1 MRAAIIVAA
10 VPALA
15 TAMGVSP
22 ASAQPAH
29 WTNRARVSINFGGQ
43 FGSES
48 FTTTATKPV
57 YVENAVFTTTYA
69 SPTGSMF
76 DGGVAVRLK
85 GNFGVGVGVSSFNGK
100 GEGAVTGTVPHP
112 FLFNTPRQVSGT
124 ASGLERNELATH
136 IQAVYVIPRG
146 KLDVAIAGGP
156 SWLNVKQDL
165 VTDVIYAETY
175 PYDVAT
181 FTSATTNRVTKSAL
195 GFNVGVDVG
204 VRFSAIIGVGGIV
217 RFTRAPTDLSAANG
231 VAVKVNAGGV
241 QVGGGL
247 RVYF

>member
-1 MRAAIIVAA
+1 MRAAIIVAG
-10 VPALA
+10 VSALA
-15 TAMGVSP
+15 TAVGVIP
-22 ASAQPAH
+22 ASAQSAN
-29 WTNRARVSINFGGQ
+29 WTNRARVSINAGGQ
-43 FGSES
+43 FGGES

-69 SPTGSMF
+69 GPTGPMF
-76 DGGVAVRLK
+76 DGGVAARLK
-85 GNFGVGVGVSSFNGK
+85 GNFGVGVAVSWFKGK
-100 GEGAVTGTVPHP
+100 DEGAVTGTVPHP
-112 FLFNTPRQVSGT
+112 FLFNTPRPINGT

-156 SWLNVKQDL
+156 SWFSVKQDL

-181 FTSATTNRVTKSAL
+181 FTSATTNRVTKSAV
-195 GFNVGVDVG
+195 GYNVGVDVG
-204 VRFSAIIGVGGIV
+204 VRFSATFGVGGLV

-231 VAVKVNAGGV
+231 VAVRVDAGGV
-241 QVGGGL
+241 QVGGGF